1 MHDHAPTVY
10 LLAGSASAH
19 ADGPSASSRALA
31 RTYAQVLAAQGVVW
45 LGPAARDEV
54 GARLAEH
61 IDAGRDVVLDDGLGE
76 REDRDHYKRLV
87 EDHGAQWC
95 VIHFSNDHVDAVQRL
110 RDGQPIS

>member
-10 LLAGSASAH
+10 LLAGSASA
-19 ADGPSASSRALA
+19 GA

-45 LGPAARDEV
+45 LGPADRDEV

-61 IDAGRDVVLDDGLGE
+61 IDAGRDVVLDEGLGE
-76 REDRDHYKRLV
+76 PEDRDNLKRLV

-110 RDGQPIS
+110 RDREVSRSRSPRS